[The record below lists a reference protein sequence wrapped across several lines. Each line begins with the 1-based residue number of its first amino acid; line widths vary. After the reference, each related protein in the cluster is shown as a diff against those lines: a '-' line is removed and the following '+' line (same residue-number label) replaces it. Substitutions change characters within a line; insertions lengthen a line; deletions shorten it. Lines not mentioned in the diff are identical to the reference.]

1 MEHRQ
6 EKAVP
11 EGAVAVVAP
20 LNVDVPEV
28 PVNPESPSPALSD
41 DGELFMNI
49 SDRAELQLLRNWI
62 EHTRFMR
69 GGVGYLVVEPLI
81 TERFKGFL

>member
-1 MEHRQ
+1 MDHHQ
-6 EKAVP
+6 EEAVP
-11 EGAVAVVAP
+11 EGALVDP
-20 LNVDVPEV
+20 LNVEVQDVAD
-28 PVNPESPSPALSD
+28 NPESQSPALSD
-41 DGELFMNI
+41 DGEMLMNLYDW
-49 SDRAELQLLRNWI
+49 SELLLLKDWI